1 MSATAIATNIDS
13 SSLSAS
19 TPKNQDRIP
28 TVPGLKL
35 TRRKLKRRSFHA
47 NVRALPLDGRD
58 DVTYGVTSDISKD
71 GLFVYSHGK
80 VRIDSFLLLRIYAP
94 HGKFCGLARVIHRL
108 DGIGFGCQ
116 FTDLTPNQSND
127 LLALIASRSRGT
139 ISLVRKFA
147 QTN

>member
-1 MSATAIATNIDS
+1 MNLD
-13 SSLSAS
+13 SLSTS
-19 TPKNQDRIP
+19 KDRDRIP

-35 TRRKLKRRSFHA
+35 QRRKLTRRSFHA

-58 DVTYGVTSDISKD
+58 EVTYGVTADISEE
-71 GLFVYSHGK
+71 GLFVYSDGK

-116 FTDLTPNQSND
+116 FTDLSPNQRND
-127 LLALIASRSRGT
+127 LLALIASRSSGS
-139 ISLVRKFA
+139 ISLERKLV
-147 QTN
+147 QN